1 VTDPGWA
8 HRKAVLTDRLDDKS
22 PAVSAIT
29 LAHIMGP
36 GDTNLYGTVH
46 GGVVMK
52 LIDDAAAAA
61 AARHSGGPAVT
72 VSVDRLNFLAPAQVG
87 DLLKVTAVVAAVGNT
102 SLEVLT
108 TVVAER
114 WNRPGEERH
123 IVRAFLTFV
132 AVDSAGAPRPVPRLL
147 LETDEDRLRADE
159 ARSHRRRG

>member
-8 HRKAVLTDRLDDKS
+8 RRKAVLTDRLDDKT
-22 PAVSAIT
+22 PAVSRIT

-36 GDTNLYGTVH
+36 ADTNLYGSVH

-72 VSVDRLNFLAPAQVG
+72 ASVDRLNFLAPVQVG
-87 DLLKVTAVVAAVGNT
+87 DLLKVTAMVASCGRT
-102 SLEVLT
+102 SLDVLT

-114 WNRPGEERH
+114 WNRPGEERQV
-123 IVRAFLTFV
+123 VRAFLTFV
-132 AVDSAGAPRPVPRLL
+132 AVDSEGLPRPVPRLL
-147 LETDEDRLRADE
+147 VDNDEDVAREAE
-159 ARSHRRRG
+159 ARSHRENR

>member
-1 VTDPGWA
+1 MTDPGWA
-8 HRKAVLTDRLDDKS
+8 GRKAVLTDRLEDKP

-72 VSVDRLNFLAPAQVG
+72 VSVDQLNFLAPAQVG
-87 DLLKVTAVVAAVGNT
+87 DLLKVTAVVAAVGRS
-102 SLEVLT
+102 SLDVLT
-108 TVVAER
+108 TVFAER
-114 WNRPGEERH
+114 WNRPGEERQ

-132 AVDSAGAPRPVPRLL
+132 AVDADGTPRTVPRLL
-147 LETDEDRLRADE
+147 VESSEDRAREAE
-159 ARSHRRRG
+159 ARRQRSRR